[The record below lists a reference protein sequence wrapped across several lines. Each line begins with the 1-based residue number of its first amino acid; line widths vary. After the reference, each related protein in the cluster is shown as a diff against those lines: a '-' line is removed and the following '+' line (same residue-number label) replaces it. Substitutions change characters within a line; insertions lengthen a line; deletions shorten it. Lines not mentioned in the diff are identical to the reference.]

1 VTARWLA
8 FATDLLSLP
17 TAPLHEDAVAAWTRR
32 FAERRGYRVFEDRWG
47 NLLVHHRRGAPRRRP
62 YAFCAHMDHPGF
74 AARRMLDGR
83 TLLAE
88 WRGGVPPELLEG
100 ARVRFFTG
108 GRWVRGEVAR
118 LGGRSGRARL
128 VRVRVARPVETGSA
142 GMWDFPNPR
151 LRGTRLHARG
161 HDCVAGCAAVVSLLD
176 EVRRRRIEG
185 EFYAFFTRAEEG
197 GFLGAIGAARSRTLP
212 RRCRVV
218 TIETSRAL
226 PGARLGEGAV
236 VRVGDR
242 TRIFDPEI
250 SAALWAAAR
259 RLARRRDGGTFQ
271 RRLMDGGTCESSV
284 YAAYGY
290 TVGGLCLPLGNYH
303 NVDWER
309 LRLRPEV
316 IDVRDYAS
324 LVRLLVGPAR
334 AGRVRGAEGGSA
346 RAFRRPV
353 RPPRPGA
360 GSPAA
365 RRHPQTPRFAQGS
378 DDESLT
384 TFGAGR
390 A

>member
-1 VTARWLA
+1 VTARWLSL
-8 FATDLLSLP
+8 ATDLLSLP
-17 TAPLHEDAVAAWTRR
+17 TAPLHEDAVASWIRR
-32 FAERRGYRVFEDRWG
+32 FAERRGYAVRADRWG
-47 NLLVHHRRGAPRRRP
+47 NLLIHYRRGTSRPRP

-88 WRGGVPPELLEG
+88 WRGGVPPELFEG
-100 ARVRFFTG
+100 ARVRFFSA
-108 GRWVRGEVAR
+108 GRWVRGQIVR
-118 LGGRSGRARL
+118 PGGRSGRARV

-161 HDCVAGCAAVVSLLD
+161 HDCVAGCAAVVCLLD
-176 EVRRRRIEG
+176 EARRRRLDG
-185 EFYAFFTRAEEG
+185 EFYALFTRAEEG

-212 RRCRVV
+212 GRCRVV
-218 TIETSRAL
+218 AVEASRAL

-259 RLARRRDGGTFQ
+259 RLARRRGGGTFQ

-290 TVGGLCLPLGNYH
+290 AVGGLCLPLGNYH
-303 NVDWER
+303 NVDWDRMR
-309 LRLRPEV
+309 LRAEV
-316 IDVRDYAS
+316 IDLRDYAS
-324 LVRLLVGPAR
+324 LVRLLVAL
-334 AGRVRGAEGGSA
+334 VRSPDSPPPDMRRHFDDLFDRYGAALS
-346 RAFRRPV
+346 
-353 RPPRPGA
+353 RPPA
-360 GSPAA
+360 AVSSGSPA
-365 RRHPQTPRFAQGS
+365 PVGSPSTFAT
-378 DDESLT
+378 E
-384 TFGAGR
+384 R